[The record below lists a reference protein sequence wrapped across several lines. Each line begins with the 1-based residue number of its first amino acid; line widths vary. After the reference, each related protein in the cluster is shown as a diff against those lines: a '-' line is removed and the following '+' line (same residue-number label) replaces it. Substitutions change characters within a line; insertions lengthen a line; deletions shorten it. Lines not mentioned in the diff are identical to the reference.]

1 MTPEQ
6 FAHVRRLFEEALDAG
21 PVNLGDWL
29 RQRVP
34 DDAQVRAE
42 VAALLNYHSRAGS
55 FLVEPVADRVSDLLD
70 DEGALAPG
78 SVIGTYTIER
88 EIGRG
93 GMGHV
98 YLARDS
104 RLGRAVALKALPL
117 SVTRDSAQRERLRRE
132 ARAAAAL
139 THPGICTVFALEE
152 LNGDLFI
159 VSEYVEGRTLR
170 EDIAS
175 GRRPTG
181 HEVQEMA
188 RELAEALASAHAK
201 GITHRDL
208 KPENIMRT
216 TSGRVKI
223 LDFGLARIESPDGG
237 ATGLQ
242 MTQPGTLLGTP
253 GYMAPEQLNGQPA
266 DARADV
272 FAYGV
277 VIYEFACGV
286 HPFEAPSALGVA
298 ARVLQSDFV
307 PVERRCSTLLPSLV
321 AVIERSLQ
329 KSPDHR
335 FASAADIVA
344 ALTQA
349 TPPPTSTVTLW
360 WRRHQAIVIALYV
373 LASIAAWFVKEWHHG
388 LSDATFLVIGVAA
401 TAGAIFRGHLMF
413 TERMNSSAFQGEH
426 RRARPIV
433 VGVDLLIAVVVAVDG
448 VVAAGGRPLAAAVIL
463 ALAIGLALQSLIV
476 EPATTAAAFKQ

>member
-6 FAHVRRLFEEALDAG
+6 FAHVRRLFEEALEAG
-21 PVNLGDWL
+21 PANLGDWL
-29 RQRVP
+29 QQRVP

-42 VAALLNYHSRAGS
+42 VAALLNYNSRVGS
-55 FLVEPVADRVSDLLD
+55 FLVEPVAGRVTDLLE
-70 DEGALAPG
+70 DEGALEPG

-98 YLARDS
+98 YLAKDS
-104 RLGRAVALKALPL
+104 RLGRSVALKALPL

-159 VSEYVEGRTLR
+159 VTEYVEGRTLR
-170 EDIAS
+170 EEIAS

-181 HEVQEMA
+181 HEVQETA

-216 TSGRVKI
+216 SSGRVKI
-223 LDFGLARIESPDGG
+223 LDFGLARIESADGG

-242 MTQPGTLLGTP
+242 VTQPGTLLGTP

-277 VIYEFACGV
+277 VIYEYACGV

-307 PVERRCSTLLPSLV
+307 PVERRCATLSPSLV

-329 KSPDHR
+329 KVPSDR
-335 FASAADIVA
+335 FASAAEIVA
-344 ALTQA
+344 ALTQGA
-349 TPPPTSTVTLW
+349 QRPSSTVTVW
-360 WRRHQAIVIALYV
+360 WRRHQAIVVALYV

-388 LSDATFLVIGVAA
+388 LSDTMFLLVGVAA

-413 TERMNSSAFQGEH
+413 TERMNPSAFQGEH
-426 RRARPIV
+426 RRARPVIV
-433 VGVDLLIAVVVAVDG
+433 GIDLLIALVVAIDG
-448 VVAAGGRPLAAAVIL
+448 VIAANGRPLAATLIL
-463 ALAIGLALQSLIV
+463 ALAIGIALQSLVV
-476 EPATTAAAFKQ
+476 EPATTSAAFKQ